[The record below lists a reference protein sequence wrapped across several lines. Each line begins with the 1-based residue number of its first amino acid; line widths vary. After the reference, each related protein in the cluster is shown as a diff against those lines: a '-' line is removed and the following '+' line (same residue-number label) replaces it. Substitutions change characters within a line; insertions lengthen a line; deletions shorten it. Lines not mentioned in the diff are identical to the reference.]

1 MNSPRLIAHRGN
13 INGISL
19 NLENTKDYIDS
30 AIKSGYD
37 VEVDVRTGDDG
48 ELYMG
53 HDEPQH
59 EVELG
64 WLCERSESLWIHCK
78 DFKTL
83 SLLTNPPNRNVLKLH
98 CDLWVASRNLKVFY
112 HEKEDYTI
120 ISNGLIWAHN
130 LDEIDHN
137 CVIPLLSKEDIKNI
151 PDSKVW
157 GICSD
162 YVGLL

>member
-1 MNSPRLIAHRGN
+1 MNLPKLIAHRGN

-30 AIKSGYD
+30 AIRSGYD
-37 VEVDVRTGDDG
+37 VEVDVRTGPDG
-48 ELYMG
+48 KFYTG

-83 SLLTNPPNRNVLKLH
+83 SALIK
-98 CDLWVASRNLKVFY
+98 WNLKVFY
-112 HEKEDYTI
+112 HEREDYAI

-130 LDEIDHN
+130 LNEVDRN
-137 CVIPLLSKEDIKNI
+137 CIIPLLSKEDIDNR
-151 PDSKVW
+151 PVNEVW